1 MTPVVDVQFTSG
13 YADWSHLRDSALAA
27 EESGYGAVW
36 IVDHLAG
43 RSMGG
48 EQSFEAF
55 TWLGAL
61 AASTSRIELGA
72 LVVNAWNREVGV
84 SAVGAATVSAI
95 SGRQFWFGIGAGTS
109 PSSSF
114 AWEQKMVGARI
125 EPSLERRHD
134 RVVELLELCD
144 RMWSEGDV
152 SLPTFIRPQHTPRRI
167 VGVNSVRLAE
177 IAGRLADGINVAWR
191 HPRRDEFLSACRVAA
206 RDRDFTWTT
215 YLPWSDGIED
225 AEHPERAAMAA
236 AGIDRV
242 IILHPENPPASL
254 RVV

>member
-1 MTPVVDVQFTSG
+1 MASVVDVQFTSG
-13 YADWSHLRDSALAA
+13 HADWSRMRDAALAA

-48 EQSFEAF
+48 DQSFEAF
-55 TWLGAL
+55 SWLGAL

-72 LVVNAWNREVGV
+72 LVINAWNREVGV
-84 SAVGAATVSAI
+84 SAVGAATISAI
-95 SGRQFWFGIGAGTS
+95 SGRPFWFGIGAGTS

-114 AWEQKMVGARI
+114 AWEQQMVGARI

-134 RVVELLELCD
+134 RVVELLALCD
-144 RMWSEGDV
+144 RMWSEGNED
-152 SLPTFIRPQHTPRRI
+152 LPTFIRPAHTPRRI

-177 IAGRLADGINVAWR
+177 IAGRLADGINVAWK
-191 HPRRDEFLSACRVAA
+191 HPRRDEFLEACRSTAA
-206 RDRDFTWTT
+206 DRDFTWTT

-225 AEHPERAAMAA
+225 PEHPDRRAMVR
-236 AGIDRV
+236 AGLDRV
-242 IILHPENPPASL
+242 IILHPEVPPVSL